1 MPDNPLRIL
10 FAEDISTD
18 FELAER
24 TLKKGGINFTPKV
37 VETKE
42 EFSKALKEFIPDII
56 ISDYSMPNFD
66 GMKALKLAKKFN
78 PTIPFIVLTGSMNEE
93 TAVLCMKEGAN
104 DYVIK
109 ELISRLPYAVK
120 EALHNRD
127 IFISKERAEKEL
139 KEKTLELDNYFT
151 NALDLFCIA
160 SIDGIF
166 LRLNKSWETILGY
179 TLEELIGKPYL
190 NFIHHEDIA
199 STVEVMSKLSDK
211 EEIYNFVNRYKCK
224 DGTYKWIEWRAVPR
238 GEKVYGA
245 ARDVTDRKKSEI
257 EIFELSE
264 RLRHYLATSQT
275 ITYALQIKNS
285 DVFPFWISEN
295 ITRILGYEISEALDK
310 NWWSNNI
317 YPKDKETADRNIN
330 EMKTKESDSLIQEY
344 RFFTKEKKIVW
355 VRDEIRLIKD
365 KNGSP
370 YEIVGTWTDIS
381 KRKKAE
387 EELIKSEEKYRKFFE
402 EDLSGVYL
410 STPEG
415 KLLDCNPAFVTT
427 FAFKNKEEAMSTN
440 TSELFEDGVHRDK
453 FISLIKERK
462 TIVFYEQKYFTRNK
476 DIIFV
481 IENAIGI
488 FDSSGELKKIQGYL
502 FDITEI
508 KNLQTELIK
517 AKELA
522 ERADYLKTE
531 FLAQMSHEIRTPIN
545 AILNAANLIKEETYE
560 YMNSEVKEFFP
571 IIDTASKR
579 IIRTIDSILNMSE
592 LQIGTYTPQYK
603 RIDVETDIIEKL
615 YFEFKSL
622 TISKGFKFDVVCET
636 EDVSI
641 IADTYSMEQIFT
653 NLIDNAIKYTESGS
667 IEIHIYRNHLYK
679 LCVDVKDTGIGISKE
694 FLPMLFEPFRQE
706 QQGYTRRFEG
716 NGLGLTLVKN
726 YCKINNAEI
735 SVQSEKGVGTTFT
748 VTFGEEQI

>member
-1 MPDNPLRIL
+1 MFDNSLKIL
-10 FAEDISTD
+10 FAEDITTD

-24 TLKKGGINFTPKV
+24 TLKKGGINFIPHV

-42 EFSKALKEFIPDII
+42 SFFNALKDFKPDIV

-66 GMKALKLAKKFN
+66 GMKALKLTKKFD

-93 TAVLCMKEGAN
+93 TAVQCMKEGAN

-109 ELISRLPYAVK
+109 ELISRLPYAVN
-120 EALHNRD
+120 EALQNRN
-127 IFISKERAEKEL
+127 ILIEKKRVEKEL
-139 KEKTLELDNYFT
+139 KEKTEELDNYFT

-166 LRLNKSWETILGY
+166 LRLNKSWETTLGY
-179 TLEELIGKPYL
+179 KLDELMGQPYL

-199 STVEVMSKLSDK
+199 PTVEAMTKLSHN
-211 EEIYNFVNRYKCK
+211 EEIKSFVNRYKCK
-224 DGTYKWIEWRAVPR
+224 NGTYKWIEWRAVTR

-245 ARDVTDRKKSEI
+245 ARDISDRKKYET

-264 RLRHYLATSQT
+264 RLQHYLATSQT
-275 ITYALQIKNS
+275 ITYALQIKKDES
-285 DVFPFWISEN
+285 FPFWVSEN
-295 ITRILGYEISEALDK
+295 ITRILGYEISEALEN
-310 NWWSNNI
+310 NWWINNI
-317 YPKDKETADRNIN
+317 YPDDKNKIEENITEMKLKET
-330 EMKTKESDSLIQEY
+330 ESLIQEY
-344 RFFTKEKKIVW
+344 RFFK
-355 VRDEIRLIKD
+355 KD
-365 KNGSP
+365 KNIVWIRDELRLIRDKNGVP

-381 KRKKAE
+381 KRKKVE

-402 EDLSGVYL
+402 EDLSGIYL

-415 KLLDCNPAFVTT
+415 ELLDCNPAFVTT
-427 FAFKNKEEAMSTN
+427 FGFKNKEEALNTN
-440 TSELFEDGVHRDK
+440 TKDLFADPGHRK
-453 FISLIKERK
+453 NFISLLNERK
-462 TIVFYEQKYFTRNK
+462 AIVYYEQKYLKRNREE
-476 DIIFV
+476 IYV

-488 FDSSGELKKIQGYL
+488 FGTNGELKKIQGYL

-508 KNLQTELIK
+508 KNLQNELLN
-517 AKELA
+517 AKEAA

-545 AILNAANLIKEETYE
+545 AILNAANLIKEETYG
-560 YMNSEVKEFFP
+560 YMNNEAKDFFP
-571 IIDTASKR
+571 VIDSASKR

-592 LQIGTYTPQYK
+592 LQIGSYAPHYK
-603 RIDVETDIIEKL
+603 RIDVEKEIIEKL

-622 TISKGFKFDVVCET
+622 TISKGFRFDVICET
-636 EDVSI
+636 EDVLI
-641 IADTYSMEQIFT
+641 VADAYSMEQIFT
-653 NLIDNAIKYTESGS
+653 NLIDNAIKYTEKGS
-667 IEIHIYRNHLYK
+667 IEIRIYRNHLYK
-679 LCVDVKDTGIGISKE
+679 LCVDITDTGIGISKE

-716 NGLGLTLVKN
+716 NGLGLALVKN

-735 SVQSEKGVGTTFT
+735 SVQSEKGFGTTFT
-748 VTFGEEQI
+748 VTFAEE

>member
-1 MPDNPLRIL
+1 MPDNPLKIL

-24 TLKKGGINFTPKV
+24 TLRKGGINFISKV

-42 EFSKALKEFIPDII
+42 EFFEALKEFIPDII

-66 GMKALKLAKKFN
+66 GMKALKMAKEFD

-120 EALHNRD
+120 EALHNKD
-127 IFISKERAEKEL
+127 VYISKERVEKEL

-166 LRLNKSWETILGY
+166 LRLNKSWETALGY
-179 TLEELIGKPYL
+179 TLEELIGRPYL
-190 NFIHHEDIA
+190 DFVHHEDITA
-199 STVEVMSKLSDK
+199 TLEVMAKLSAN
-211 EEIYNFVNRYKCK
+211 EEIYNFENRYKCK

-245 ARDVTDRKKSEI
+245 ARDISDRKKSEI
-257 EIFELSE
+257 EIFDLSE

-275 ITYALQIKNS
+275 ITYALHIIN
-285 DVFPFWISEN
+285 DNALPFWVSEN
-295 ITRILGYEISEALDK
+295 VTRILGYEISEVLDK
-310 NWWSNNI
+310 NWWINNI
-317 YPKDKETADRNIN
+317 YPDDKEKADRNIH
-330 EMKTKESDSLIQEY
+330 EMKIKETDSLIQEY

-365 KNGSP
+365 KNGVP

-427 FAFKNKEEAMSTN
+427 FGFQSKEEAMNTN
-440 TSELFEDGVHRDK
+440 TSELFEVGVHRQK
-453 FISLIKERK
+453 FIELIKERK
-462 TIVFYEQKYFTRNK
+462 TIVFYEQKYLTRNK
-476 DIIFV
+476 DVIFV

-488 FDSSGELKKIQGYL
+488 FDSKGELIKIQGYL

-508 KNLQTELIK
+508 KNLQNELIK

-545 AILNAANLIKEETYE
+545 AILNSANLIKEETYD

-571 IIDTASKR
+571 VIDSASKR

-592 LQIGTYTPQYK
+592 LQIGSYTPQYK
-603 RIDVETDIIEKL
+603 RINAEQEIIEKL

-622 TISKGFKFDVVCET
+622 AISKGLRFDVICET
-636 EDVSI
+636 KDVSI
-641 IADTYSMEQIFT
+641 IADTYSIEQIFT
-653 NLIDNAIKYTESGS
+653 NLIDNAIKYTERGS
-667 IEIHIYRNHLYK
+667 IEIRIYRNQLYK
-679 LCVDVKDTGIGISKE
+679 LCVDVKDTGIGISE
-694 FLPMLFEPFRQE
+694 DFFPLLFEPFRQE
-706 QQGYTRRFEG
+706 QQGYTRSFEG
-716 NGLGLTLVKN
+716 NGLGLALVKN
-726 YCKINNAEI
+726 YCKVNNAEI